1 MRKGFL
7 AAGAIALAVA
17 FTSSSSFA
25 AAWLQPN
32 GSTANYVYSNGGDDN
47 GLFGQPIVL
56 PEGLAFSP
64 AGFVAQSTGGST
76 GPQSQKNDRMYVT
89 LSSPQGQGKTI
100 TGVKLGELGDYS
112 IFNGGGV
119 KAWAYLVVRVLD
131 ANWVGN
137 RVFTATLNTNPAMPV
152 TTAGSAAGEWD
163 GLATVNLPAAAQSVQ
178 VVLNNVLQAY
188 SNPNGTALIEKKD
201 VGITITLFP
210 EPTSMLG
217 LAGLSMLG
225 VRRRQ
230 A

>member
-1 MRKGFL
+1 MRKGLFT
-7 AAGAIALAVA
+7 ASAIALAVA
-17 FTSSSSFA
+17 FTSSISNA
-25 AAWLQPN
+25 AAWIVPN

-47 GLFGQPIVL
+47 GLFGQPTIL
-56 PEGLAFSP
+56 PEGLAFNP

-89 LSSPQGQGKTI
+89 LSSPQGQGKTL
-100 TGVKLGELGDYS
+100 TQVTLGEYGDYS

-131 ANWVGN
+131 ADWVGN
-137 RVFTATLNTNPAMPV
+137 RVFTATLAANPAMPV
-152 TTAGSAAGEWD
+152 TTAGNAGGEWT
-163 GLATVNLPAAAQSVQ
+163 GLAQVNLPAAAQSVQ

-201 VGITITLFP
+201 VGITIIIP
-210 EPTSMLG
+210 EPTSMLAV
-217 LAGLSMLG
+217 AGLSMLC
-225 VRRRQ
+225 VRRRM

>member
-1 MRKGFL
+1 MRKGIF
-7 AAGAIALAVA
+7 AAGVLALAVA
-17 FTSSSSFA
+17 FTSTSTFA

-32 GSTANYVYSNGGDDN
+32 GATANYIYSNGGDDN

-56 PEGLAFSP
+56 PEGLAFNP

-89 LSSPQGQGKTI
+89 LGSATQAKTI
-100 TGVKLGELGDYS
+100 TGVALGELGDYS

-119 KAWAYLVVRVLD
+119 KAWAYLIVRVLD
-131 ANWVGN
+131 ADWVGN
-137 RVFTATLNTNPAMPV
+137 RVFTANLAGNPVMPV
-152 TTAGSAAGEWD
+152 TTAGNAEGGWSGNAIVTLPSAAK
-163 GLATVNLPAAAQSVQ
+163 SVQ

-210 EPTSMLG
+210 EPTSL
-217 LAGLSMLG
+217 LALSGLSMLA